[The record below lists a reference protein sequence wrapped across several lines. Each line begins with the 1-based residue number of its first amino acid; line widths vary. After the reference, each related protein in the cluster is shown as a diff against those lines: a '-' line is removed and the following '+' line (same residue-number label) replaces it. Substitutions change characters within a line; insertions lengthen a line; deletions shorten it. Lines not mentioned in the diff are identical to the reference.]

1 LAKLVAIYLRVSSR
15 SQDTQSQEPDLK
27 RWAEAQDQGQPV
39 RWYRDKFTGKTMDRP
54 GFNRL
59 LADLRAGKVAR
70 VVVWR
75 LDRLGRTA
83 QGLTALFEEL
93 LARGVGLVSL
103 KDGLDLETPA
113 GRLMANVL
121 AGVAAYETEVR
132 AERIMA
138 GQAAAREAGKV
149 WGGSARG
156 RRLKVTAEQEAIL
169 RRLKSEGVGIS
180 AMARATGL
188 SRPTIYRVLGEE
200 ESAPAGRARGPKRPR
215 KGGGGGAAGR
225 SADRPA
231 AGGE

>member
-1 LAKLVAIYLRVSSR
+1 MAKHTAIYARVSSR

-27 RWAEAQDQGQPV
+27 RWAEAQDKQQPV

-59 LADLRAGKVAR
+59 LADVEAGKVAR

-83 QGLTALFEEL
+83 KGLTALFEDL
-93 LARGVGLVSL
+93 LARGVDLVSL

-121 AGVAAYETEVR
+121 ASVAAYETEVR

-138 GQAAAREAGKV
+138 GQAAAREAGRS
-149 WGGSARG
+149 WGGSAKG
-156 RRLKVTAEQEAIL
+156 RRLKVTSEQEAII
-169 RRLKSEGVGIS
+169 RRLKGEGVGVS

-188 SRPTIYRVLGEE
+188 SRPTIYRVLGGE
-200 ESAPAGRARGPKRPR
+200 AATRPARRARRAR
-215 KGGGGGAAGR
+215 EAGGGGEDEKA
-225 SADRPA
+225 S

>member
-1 LAKLVAIYLRVSSR
+1 LAKHTAIYLRVSSR

-27 RWAEAQDQGQPV
+27 RWAQSQGKDQPV

-59 LADLRAGKVAR
+59 VADVEAGKVAR

-83 QGLTALFEEL
+83 KGLTSLFEDL
-93 LARGVGLVSL
+93 LARGVDLVSL
-103 KDGLDLETPA
+103 KEGLDLATPA
-113 GRLMANVL
+113 GRLMAKVL

-149 WGGSARG
+149 WGGSAKG
-156 RRLKVTAEQEAIL
+156 RRLKVTAEQEVMI
-169 RRLKSEGVGIS
+169 RRLEGEGVGVS
-180 AMARATGL
+180 AMARTTGL
-188 SRPTIYRVLGEE
+188 SRPTIYRVLGSEAT
-200 ESAPAGRARGPKRPR
+200 SHPGRVARRAR
-215 KGGGGGAAGR
+215 KGGGGRGRPSDSPGAG
-225 SADRPA
+225 P
-231 AGGE
+231 E